1 MLNLNCSLYQVDPQT
16 LKGLKI
22 NIWDGDSSKLQNID
36 ICSTIHIYIYSNIDL
51 HIIVSIY
58 SIAVSKLRV
67 SGSSFP

>member
-22 NIWDGDSSKLQNID
+22 NIWDGDSSKLQNIH
-36 ICSTIHIYIYSNIDL
+36 IYSTIHIYIYSNIDL